1 MALDSPLQSAHPAS
15 AAQDPHA
22 PAAPETVGHAATTAA
37 APLGPGQAAP
47 PAAEPAAAQG
57 PAAARTQN
65 ARDAATASATG
76 AAAPAAAQDVDK
88 LLASDEVLPAPEV
101 MQDDSSFPKQEAGIG
116 DDEKHAVA
124 ALLAAASG
132 VSSGDAAPMHDLQA
146 GLGAA
151 GQSLS

>member
-1 MALDSPLQSAHPAS
+1 M
-15 AAQDPHA
+15 
-22 PAAPETVGHAATTAA
+22 
-37 APLGPGQAAP
+37 
-47 PAAEPAAAQG
+47 
-57 PAAARTQN
+57 
-65 ARDAATASATG
+65 
-76 AAAPAAAQDVDK
+76 DK

-132 VSSGDAAPMHDLQA
+132 VSSGDAAAMHDLQA